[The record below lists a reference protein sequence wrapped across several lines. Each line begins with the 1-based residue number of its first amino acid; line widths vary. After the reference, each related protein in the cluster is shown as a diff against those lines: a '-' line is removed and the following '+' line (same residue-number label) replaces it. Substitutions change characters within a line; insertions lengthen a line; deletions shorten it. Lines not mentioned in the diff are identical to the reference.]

1 MNKVLTLIFLMW
13 TAAAS
18 AQSEKLD
25 SISPEIIQLC
35 KQLGPTK
42 KIIGLGESTHGT
54 KEFTTIR
61 SEIVKTLIMAH
72 DYRIFVLEAEYLPCA
87 KINEYLRWGKGD
99 PEALLKGVLL
109 WPWINSDLLE
119 LIHWMRNFNI
129 NNPSDQVYFLGMDSQ
144 FSKLYATK
152 DSIRKHYPAEYHS
165 IFKIVESDD
174 KPKRKIKK
182 LRALSRTIRD
192 QSATVDARIHYYILC
207 RINRLANSDYRDVD
221 ARDENMAYLVDL
233 IHEKYKKKIVIWS
246 HNGHIWKKKP
256 SWSHRTPAG
265 YHLQQKFKTDYAA
278 IGLDAKRGRFHAVS
292 YDKDD
297 LNEIKVFDLEPIK
310 TTLSMQINHQNKRMV
325 VVDCSTMKGKKY
337 INAIGAIYVSNPQK
351 GDAFASKI
359 KKDKQ
364 FDYIISIPNSSPTE
378 LLGR

>member
-1 MNKVLTLIFLMW
+1 MDKVLPFIFLLW
-13 TAAAS
+13 AAAAS

-54 KEFTTIR
+54 KEFTIIR
-61 SEIVKTLIMAH
+61 SDIVKTLIETY
-72 DYRIFVLEAEYLPCA
+72 DYRVFVLEAEYLPCA
-87 KINEYLRWGKGD
+87 KINEYLRRGQGD
-99 PEALLKGVLL
+99 PQALLQDVLL
-109 WPWINSDLLE
+109 WPWINKDFLE
-119 LIHWMRNFNI
+119 LIHWMRNYNI

-144 FSKLYATK
+144 LSKLYATK
-152 DSIRKHYPAEYHS
+152 DSIRKHYPAQHHS

-182 LRALSRTIRD
+182 LRRLSRTIRSK
-192 QSATVDARIHYYILC
+192 SATVDMRIHYYILC
-207 RINRLANSDYRDVD
+207 RINRLANSDHRDVD
-221 ARDENMAYLVDL
+221 ARDENMAYLIDL
-233 IHEKYKKKIVIWS
+233 IQQKYEQKIVLWS

-256 SWSHRTPAG
+256 SLSHRTPAG
-265 YHLQQKFKTDYAA
+265 YHLEQTFNTDYAA
-278 IGLDAKRGRFHAVS
+278 VGLDVKRGRFHAVS

-297 LNEIKVFDLEPIK
+297 RNEIKVFDLKPIES
-310 TTLSMQINHQNKRMV
+310 TLSMEVDHQNKRMV
-325 VVDCSTMKGKKY
+325 VIDCSTMKGKKY

-351 GDAFASKI
+351 GDAFISKI
-359 KKDKQ
+359 KEDKQ
-364 FDYIISIPNSSPTE
+364 FDYIISIPNSSPTQ